1 MTSSGPDQ
9 PFRGSE
15 YPSLEHSAEWQQP
28 DPHAPVDY
36 PANAGLPPLVYPA
49 PYPNAPGYQGAPTP
63 GYYPGAAYDP
73 YRPTKPPGTNGIA
86 IAALVVSLASVVMFC
101 GIPSFVAVIL
111 GVIAMRQVRRTG
123 QDGFGLALAGTIIG
137 AVPTV
142 FWLLYLVVL
151 AGLYATGFQ
160 WAP

>member
-1 MTSSGPDQ
+1 MTSCDPDQ
-9 PFRGSE
+9 WFRGTE
-15 YPSLEHSAEWQQP
+15 YPSVEDSAGQRQSEP
-28 DPHAPVDY
+28 NAPVDY
-36 PANAGLPPLVYPA
+36 PTDAGLPPPVYPT
-49 PYPNAPGYQGAPTP
+49 PYPNAAGYPGAPS
-63 GYYPGAAYDP
+63 YYPGTGYDP
-73 YRPTKPPGTNGIA
+73 YRPTKPPGTHGIA

-111 GVIAMRQVRRTG
+111 GVIAMREVRRTG

-142 FWLLYLVVL
+142 FWLVYLVVL
-151 AGLYATGFQ
+151 AGLYSTGFQ

>member
-1 MTSSGPDQ
+1 M
-9 PFRGSE
+9 
-15 YPSLEHSAEWQQP
+15 
-28 DPHAPVDY
+28 
-36 PANAGLPPLVYPA
+36 
-49 PYPNAPGYQGAPTP
+49 
-63 GYYPGAAYDP
+63 
-73 YRPTKPPGTNGIA
+73 A

>member
-1 MTSSGPDQ
+1 MRPWTI
-9 PFRGSE
+9 
-15 YPSLEHSAEWQQP
+15 
-28 DPHAPVDY
+28 
-36 PANAGLPPLVYPA
+36 PPTLGCRRRSIRR
-49 PYPNAPGYQGAPTP
+49 PYPKAAG
-63 GYYPGAAYDP
+63 YPGAPGHYPGTGYDP

-86 IAALVVSLASVVMFC
+86 IAALVVSLASLVMFC

-111 GVIAMRQVRRTG
+111 GVIAMREVRRTG

-151 AGLYATGFQ
+151 AGLYSTGFQ